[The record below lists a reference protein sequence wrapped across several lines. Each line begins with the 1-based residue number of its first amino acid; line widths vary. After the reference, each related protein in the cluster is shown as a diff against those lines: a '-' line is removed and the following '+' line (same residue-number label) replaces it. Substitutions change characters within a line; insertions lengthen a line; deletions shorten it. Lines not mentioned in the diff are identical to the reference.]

1 MFAIQAITEQGFA
14 KWILQDTSNGT
25 SAEVI
30 PACGAMLHAFTV
42 DNRGHRVNVIDGYA
56 DADDFAQNVTSK
68 GFKSSKLSPFACR
81 LKHGQYHFGEQDYT
95 VHKFYLGPHA
105 LHGLLYDAVY
115 EVVDSQ
121 ADEEAATL
129 TLLHTYRGADSGYPF
144 AYDCK
149 VTYRLAVNNRLTLT
163 TVILNE
169 SGGLI
174 PIQDGWHPYF
184 GFGGSIN
191 DLQLE
196 FQSKEKVV
204 FDNDLLPTGQL
215 ERYETFGSLTVL
227 GDTPFDDCFTLNFA
241 ECQPLCVLRDATQ
254 KMQLEIYPDRSY
266 PYLQI
271 YTPPH
276 RQSIAIENLS
286 AAPDAF
292 NNGMGLRV
300 LAAGESASFITA
312 YQISILA

>member
-1 MFAIQAITEQGFA
+1 MFTIQTITEQGFT
-14 KWILQDTSNGT
+14 KCVLQDASNGT
-25 SAEVI
+25 SAEII

-42 DNRGHRVNVIDGYA
+42 DNRGRRVNVIDGYD
-56 DADDFAQNVTSK
+56 DADDFAQHVTYK

-81 LKHGQYHFGEQDYT
+81 LKNGQYHFGEKDYT
-95 VHKFYLGPHA
+95 IDKFYLGSHA

-115 EVVDSQ
+115 EVVDTQ
-121 ADEEAATL
+121 ADDEAATV
-129 TLLHTYRGADSGYPF
+129 TLLHAYRGADSGYPF
-144 AYDCK
+144 AYDCQ
-149 VTYRLAVNNRLTLT
+149 VTYRLTANNRLTLT
-163 TVILNE
+163 TVIVNQS
-169 SGGLI
+169 SGLM

-196 FQSKEKVV
+196 FQSKEQVV
-204 FDNDLLPTGQL
+204 FDAELLPTGQL
-215 ERYETFGSLTVL
+215 QRYETFGSLTAL
-227 GDTPFDDCFTLNFA
+227 GDTQFDDCFTLNFA
-241 ECQPLCVLRDATQ
+241 ECQPLCVLRDAAQ

-271 YTPPH
+271 YTPAH

-300 LAAGESASFITA
+300 LAAGETAVFETA
-312 YQISILA
+312 YQISLL